1 MKLVKLSLVAALAA
15 GAFSAA
21 NATPVEEAIKDID
34 VSGVLRYRY
43 DTGRFGNRGYGFE
56 DQRSSINDR
65 QNHNYRAQLNFSGA
79 IADNFKAFVQFDYS
93 AKDGGYGPDSVSN
106 TSNTLNVRQLYL
118 TYTNEDVATSVIAGK
133 QQLNTIW
140 TDNGIDGLVG
150 TGIKVVNNSIDGLTL
165 AAFAVDSFNT
175 DTEGDTLAGSKIFN
189 GYVEKNSKN
198 FPEGT
203 KLNIN
208 PYAGNLYGAAAIGS
222 YDIAGGQFNPQ
233 LWLSYLNDTGF
244 FYALD
249 VAYNTTIFDGVNWNI
264 EGAYLGNSLDSK
276 MKSKNTAIVT
286 EYDGNGKSDVITGDE
301 MMANGNLFALKGTV
315 AVNGWDA
322 SLGGIYYGK
331 KDKLTINTLE
341 DQGNI
346 GGLLAGEEIFYT
358 DGSNLNGDIGR
369 NIFGYV
375 TAGYTFNEIVRV
387 GADFVYGGTKTDP
400 EAESTGGKKFEAV
413 ARVDYKYSPK
423 LNFSAF
429 YSYVNVDNNHKNE
442 YDGRDGRK
450 NTVRL
455 QALYKF

>member
-21 NATPVEEAIKDID
+21 NATPLEEAIKDID

-43 DTGRFGNRGYGFE
+43 DTSSDWSKLNDGTTRNFGSGISGK
-56 DQRSSINDR
+56 

-79 IADNFKAFVQFDYS
+79 IADNFKAFVQFDYR
-93 AKDGGYGPDSVSN
+93 AQDGGFHNEGSMTHGSRN
-106 TSNTLNVRQLYL
+106 LNSSSINVRQLYL

-165 AAFAVDSFNT
+165 AAFAVDSVNT
-175 DTEGDTLAGSKIFN
+175 DEQGTGTVYNGINNVGVGGTTVTSLMNDAGDNSPFLNWN
-189 GYVEKNSKN
+189 G
-198 FPEGT
+198 
-203 KLNIN
+203 NI
-208 PYAGNLYGAAAIGS
+208 YGAAAIGS

-233 LWLSYLNDTGF
+233 LWLAYMNDNAF
-244 FYALD
+244 LYALD
-249 VAYNTTIFDGVNWNI
+249 AAYNTTIFDGIDWSI
-264 EGAYLGNSLDSK
+264 EGAYLGNSLDNK
-276 MKSKNTAIVT
+276 LKNY
-286 EYDGNGKSDVITGDE
+286 YDGGDGSVA
-301 MMANGNLFALKGTV
+301 ANGNFFALRGTV
-315 AVNGWDA
+315 KVNGWDA
-322 SLGGIYYGK
+322 SLGGLYYGK
-331 KDKLTINTLE
+331 KDKVTVTTIE

-346 GGLLAGEEIFYT
+346 GSLLAGEEIFYT
-358 DGSNLNGDIGR
+358 QGSRLNGDIGR

-375 TAGYTFNEIVRV
+375 TAGYTFNETVRV
-387 GADFVYGGTKTDP
+387 GADFVYGGTKTSAEIQNDP
-400 EAESTGGKKFEAV
+400 NINTTGGKKLEAV

-429 YSYVNVDNNHKNE
+429 YSYVKIKADDDSSHH
-442 YDGRDGRK
+442 DA
-450 NTVRL
+450 VRL